1 MNTRRLLAQWRVTAF
16 AVAATL
22 TLGACGFLDPT
33 EVENPST
40 TEDDLLNAVRPT
52 RALLPGLRA
61 AFASAINPV
70 IPEVVSDN
78 YSIHGTGINKTNDFP
93 RQLTPDLIGGLY
105 NNPQELRSL
114 AEFLINEIIPTDSLA
129 TAAQEHEARYYYGMS
144 FLILGEWFA
153 GVPIEQDGAPVASA
167 DLIARAI
174 TELGGALSVAPQGDF
189 ALPAQAALA
198 RAHRLAGNSTEADNF
213 ASAALGV
220 EADFM
225 IPQGYDPATITNGPF
240 TFLYLRSLKEMQ
252 PLPRLDFLDPKYT
265 AREAPIMIAKAE
277 EMLLIR
283 AEVAFAN
290 GDYAG
295 GREFVAQAIELAL
308 GRPTADFEDDDP
320 RLDLDLLE
328 RPHDASITFRAD
340 ANSPFRAGLVLTRPG
355 TVTTPTVAATSLD
368 ADSIRA
374 IADTEEESLL
384 HAFFL
389 ARQEMLFLEGRRMAD
404 LGIKLPMSLTEIET
418 NPSINMGDLGTGVI
432 VPAFVPSEDQMDLF
446 TPQTPYDAQG
456 NLVTTEI
463 TGLVDVNRVLAQNRV
478 TPFGSF
484 P

>member
-1 MNTRRLLAQWRVTAF
+1 MNTRRFLAQWRAAAF
-16 AVAATL
+16 AVATTL

-52 RALLPGLRA
+52 AALLPGLRA
-61 AFASAINPV
+61 AFATAINPV

-93 RQLTPDLIGGLY
+93 RQLTPDLIGGVY
-105 NNPQELRSL
+105 SNPQQLRSL
-114 AEFLINEIIPTDSLA
+114 TEFVLNDIIPTDSLA
-129 TAAQEHEARYYYGMS
+129 TVAQEHEARYYYGMS
-144 FLILGEWFA
+144 FLVMGEWFA
-153 GVPIEQDGAPVASA
+153 GVPIEQDGAPVGST
-167 DLIARAI
+167 DLINRAI
-174 TELGGALSVAPQGDF
+174 SELGEAITADPGGDF

-198 RAHRLAGNSTEADNF
+198 RAHRLVGNAAEADNF
-213 ASAALGV
+213 ASIALGTDPTFIV
-220 EADFM
+220 E
-225 IPQGYDPATITNGPF
+225 QGYDPATITNGPF

-265 AREAPIMIAKAE
+265 AREAPIIVAKAE

-283 AEVAFAN
+283 AEVAFSN
-290 GDYAG
+290 GDYAA
-295 GREFVAQAIELAL
+295 GRELVAQAVEVAQA
-308 GRPTADFEDDDP
+308 RPTDDFEDDDP

-340 ANSPFRAGLVLTRPG
+340 ASSPYRAGLVLTRPG

-374 IADTEEESLL
+374 IAATEEESLL

-418 NPSINMGDLGTGVI
+418 NPSVNTGDLGTAVI
-432 VPAFVPSEDQMDLF
+432 VPSFVPAEDQMDLF
-446 TPQTPYDAQG
+446 TPQTPYDASG
-456 NLVTTEI
+456 NLVSTQI
-463 TGLVDVNRVLAQNRV
+463 TGLVDVNRILAQNRV
-478 TPFGSF
+478 TPFGTF